1 MKFKNLIIII
11 ALIFVYSCSGAKDAL
26 QGKKRSEQSDEF
38 LVEKKNPLELPPD
51 FGDLPVPL
59 EQGEEENI
67 QANNEVKV
75 YPNPTRKQVYLTTT
89 QNLEIE
95 KVTVY
100 NLQGKS
106 LLNFDKDLETL
117 SVEDLSTGI
126 YLMKIETNRGVINK
140 RLIKK

>member
-59 EQGEEENI
+59 EEQGEGENI
-67 QANNEVKV
+67 QANNEQDIK
-75 YPNPTRKQVYLTTT
+75 NI
-89 QNLEIE
+89 LEIGTNE
-95 KVTVY
+95 E
-100 NLQGKS
+100 NSQ
-106 LLNFDKDLETL
+106 
-117 SVEDLSTGI
+117 
-126 YLMKIETNRGVINK
+126 ETNNQSLEQLILEKIN
-140 RLIKK
+140 

>member
-51 FGDLPVPL
+51 FDDLPVPL

-67 QANNEVKV
+67 QANNEQDIK
-75 YPNPTRKQVYLTTT
+75 NI
-89 QNLEIE
+89 LEIDINE
-95 KVTVY
+95 E
-100 NLQGKS
+100 NSQ
-106 LLNFDKDLETL
+106 
-117 SVEDLSTGI
+117 
-126 YLMKIETNRGVINK
+126 ETNNQSNQSLEQLILEKIN
-140 RLIKK
+140 

>member
-51 FGDLPVPL
+51 FDDLPVPL

-67 QANNEVKV
+67 QANNEQDIK
-75 YPNPTRKQVYLTTT
+75 NI
-89 QNLEIE
+89 LEINTNE
-95 KVTVY
+95 E
-100 NLQGKS
+100 NSQ
-106 LLNFDKDLETL
+106 
-117 SVEDLSTGI
+117 
-126 YLMKIETNRGVINK
+126 ETNNQSNQSLEKLILEKIN
-140 RLIKK
+140 

>member
-51 FGDLPVPL
+51 FDDLPVPL

-67 QANNEVKV
+67 QANNEQDIK
-75 YPNPTRKQVYLTTT
+75 NI
-89 QNLEIE
+89 LEIDTNE
-95 KVTVY
+95 E
-100 NLQGKS
+100 NSQ
-106 LLNFDKDLETL
+106 
-117 SVEDLSTGI
+117 
-126 YLMKIETNRGVINK
+126 ETNSQSLEQLILEKIN
-140 RLIKK
+140 